1 MGEDE
6 EVATVKPPVGF
17 CGADNRAIS
26 RSIVQKKDRLFKSQ
40 QAVILKIFFFF
51 SIFVLVCTFRRAVDS
66 LVR

>member
-26 RSIVQKKDRLFKSQ
+26 RSIVQKKNAD
-40 QAVILKIFFFF
+40 F
-51 SIFVLVCTFRRAVDS
+51 SSPNKR
-66 LVR
+66 